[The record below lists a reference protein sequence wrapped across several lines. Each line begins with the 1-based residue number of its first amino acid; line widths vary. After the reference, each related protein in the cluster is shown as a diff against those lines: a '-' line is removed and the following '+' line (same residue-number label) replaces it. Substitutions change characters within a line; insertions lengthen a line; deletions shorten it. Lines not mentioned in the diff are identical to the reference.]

1 MKKIPLAFAVLILAA
16 MFPARATPTY
26 SRIDAMVPMSDGV
39 AIDASLYLPAHPIPM
54 ANGKIPLIVRQHG
67 GGSNKNSPYDVLY
80 GLKYVETGKFALLM
94 YSARGHGNSGGLFD
108 FFGPRTTQD
117 FSEMLNWVARTK
129 GSEVDTNDVGASGI
143 SQGGGESLL
152 PTENDA
158 RVKAVGVGNTF
169 DDLNHALN
177 PNDCFKFAFA
187 TGIFVGAY
195 TATATKV
202 DESLPVRWGS
212 QFYTGTQ
219 DVGAG
224 PVPSTTD
231 DLHSRSPLTY
241 IHGNPDRTATMYRN
255 GLHVPVFWMQS
266 YEDQLFPPNLPLS
279 ILNDLRARHI
289 PVHLWYSSG
298 GHAAGPDFMA
308 DQQAKEAAMLGW
320 MDEFLR
326 GADHGY
332 RTTDAHPL
340 PRVDYWERVGPGQP
354 GTWTHHTAPTWPVA
368 NYAAHLYPNG
378 SDLSPRAPAA
388 GADEGTIT
396 NDLASANFAHDS
408 ISQEIVERD
417 AHVPTGIL
425 ESFPE
430 NPNPLDTV
438 RYTSIPLTQPLHVV
452 GPAHIHLPVTTTARM
467 VAQVSAKLW
476 DVSAAGEQLIARGC
490 RSFETPK
497 SPFDFDLWPSAHTFA
512 AGHRIVL
519 SISTVDYPTFEPD
532 MEPQQ
537 TTILPGAR
545 LDLPI
550 AR

>member
-1 MKKIPLAFAVLILAA
+1 MKRLPLAFAILFLAA
-16 MFPARATPTY
+16 TFPARATPPY

-39 AIDASLYLPAHPIPM
+39 AIDASLYLPAHPIPT
-54 ANGKIPLIVRQHG
+54 ANGKLPLIVRQHG
-67 GGSNKNSPYDVLY
+67 GGSNKNSSYDVLY

-94 YSARGHGNSGGLFD
+94 YSVRGHGNSGGLFD

-117 FSEMLNWVARTK
+117 FSEMLNWVAHTK
-129 GSEVDTNDVGASGI
+129 GSEVDTNNVGASGI

-158 RVKAVGVGNTF
+158 RVKAIGVGNTF

-202 DESLPVRWGS
+202 DEALPVRWGS
-212 QFYTGTQ
+212 QFYTGTE

-224 PVPSTTD
+224 PVPSTTA

-241 IHGNPDRTATMYRN
+241 VHGNPDRSATMYRN

-266 YEDQLFPPNLPLS
+266 YEDQLFPPDLPLS

-298 GHAAGPDFMA
+298 GHAAGGDFLPD
-308 DQQAKEAAMLGW
+308 QRAKEAAMLDW

-326 GADHGY
+326 GTDHGF
-332 RTTDAHPL
+332 RPSDAHQRPL
-340 PRVDYWERVGPGQP
+340 VDYWERVAPGEPGQ
-354 GTWTHHTAPTWPVA
+354 WEHHTASTWVRGA
-368 NYAAHLYPNG
+368 RAAHFSVGTG
-378 SDLSPRAPAA
+378 S
-388 GADEGTIT
+388 IT
-396 NDLASANFAHDS
+396 NDLASLNFAHDS
-408 ISQEIVERD
+408 ISKEIFERT
-417 AHVPTGIL
+417 AHGPVGVL

-430 NPNPLDTV
+430 SPNPIDTM
-438 RYTSIPLTQPLHVV
+438 RWSSSPLTSALHVA
-452 GPAHIHLPVTTTARM
+452 GAAHIHLPVSTTAQT
-467 VAQVSAKLW
+467 VAQVSVKLW

-490 RSFETPK
+490 RSFESPR
-497 SPFDFDLWPSAHTFA
+497 SPFDFYLWPNAHTFP
-512 AGHRIVL
+512 AGHRIEL
-519 SISTVDYPTFEPD
+519 SISAVDFPTFEAD
-532 MEPQQ
+532 REPQQ

-545 LDLPI
+545 LDLPL
-550 AR
+550 AS